1 MKRLLVYY
9 YARLGGVYREM
20 FLTFPWAIKLLYVP
34 GFNRLRNFNSRARA
48 YYQFRFS
55 KSRVPAYREFLDS
68 QGFSEPSFKGFV
80 PQIEEIPFIDK
91 ENYVKVYDMDSRCV
105 DGKIPERNI
114 IFDESSGSSGTAT
127 NWVRGKTERKRN
139 GKIIRFGFETL
150 FGTEPHFIINAFAL
164 GPWATGVNVTMS
176 CVTFSMLKSLGPEK
190 EKIENTLR
198 QFGTKYKYVVMGYPP
213 FLKQLVDHS
222 EIPWQEYDIS
232 FIFGGES
239 MSEGMRD
246 FLYSKGIKK
255 VYSSLG
261 ASDLELNL
269 GSENDFTISLRR
281 LMRSNQQL
289 RERLTRHEGALP
301 MIFQYNPSDFLIQN
315 TENGELIITVC
326 RFHYVAPKVRYNIH
340 DRGHQVTIKEMYEAF
355 EELGI
360 DKSEIVAPRTDLPL
374 LFHYGRADMTV
385 AFFGANVSPVDI
397 QESMFEIKTLVEK
410 CNTFQIR
417 TSEDATGDKTLE
429 ILLEA
434 KSGISWD
441 GENVDAI
448 KNDLT
453 TSLTQINQDF
463 RAAYAMAGA
472 DRVKLILCDHN
483 EGDFAN
489 NDIRIKARY
498 LN

>member
-1 MKRLLVYY
+1 
-9 YARLGGVYREM
+9 
-20 FLTFPWAIKLLYVP
+20 
-34 GFNRLRNFNSRARA
+34 
-48 YYQFRFS
+48 
-55 KSRVPAYREFLDS
+55 
-68 QGFSEPSFKGFV
+68 
-80 PQIEEIPFIDK
+80 
-91 ENYVKVYDMDSRCV
+91 
-105 DGKIPERNI
+105 
-114 IFDESSGSSGTAT
+114 
-127 NWVRGKTERKRN
+127 
-139 GKIIRFGFETL
+139 
-150 FGTEPHFIINAFAL
+150 
-164 GPWATGVNVTMS
+164 
-176 CVTFSMLKSLGPEK
+176 
-190 EKIENTLR
+190 
-198 QFGTKYKYVVMGYPP
+198 
-213 FLKQLVDHS
+213 
-222 EIPWQEYDIS
+222 
-232 FIFGGES
+232 

-246 FLYSKGIKK
+246 FLYDKGIKK

-315 TENGELIITVC
+315 TEEGELIITVC

-340 DRGHQVTIKEMYEAF
+340 DRGHQVTIKEMYEAL

-453 TSLTQINQDF
+453 TRLTQINQDF